1 MFTKSHKIML
11 IEFSVSNF
19 KSIKEEQSLS
29 METDSGTT
37 HLENTFQPDDTRLL
51 KTALIYGPNASG
63 KTNVI
68 TAFHQFRHFILNS
81 TDLKKD
87 EPIDCYEPFKL
98 DKSCRTQ
105 PTRFKITFL
114 GQNNIKYDYEIA
126 FNQKQV
132 LSEILH
138 SYPEG
143 DEVNVFARTQQQVKL
158 GEGFI
163 DKTSVRTKV
172 LENRLFLSEAANNI
186 GDEQLG
192 EIYSY
197 FRKIEIWNLMNNV
210 VIRALNQTIS
220 EICANDRHLSRKLSR
235 LIRLCDTKIES
246 VLVRERNPD
255 EFQLPDDLPQN
266 IRQGFITQHQYVV
279 KTIHKVYENG
289 QVIDTQS
296 FDLNEESMGTQILYS
311 LGGLILKQF
320 ETGGIVLFD
329 EFNNSLH
336 PKLCRFLISLFHNSK
351 SNPQNAQLILATH
364 ETSLLDKYLFRKDQ
378 IWFTEKNGLGETE
391 LFSISDF
398 EGIGDDINFQD
409 WYLAGKF
416 DAQPHIKEIEIIYG
430 DE

>member
-1 MFTKSHKIML
+1 ML

-19 KSIKEEQSLS
+19 KSIKEEQCFS

-37 HLENTFQPDDTRLL
+37 HLENTFQPHDTRLL

-68 TAFHQFRHFILNS
+68 TAFHQLRHFILNS

-87 EPIDCYEPFKL
+87 EPIDYYEPFKL

-105 PTRFKITFL
+105 PTGFKITFL
-114 GQNNIKYDYEIA
+114 GDNNIKYDYEIA

-132 LSEILH
+132 LSEMLQVY
-138 SYPEG
+138 SKG
-143 DEVNVFARTQQQVKL
+143 DKVNVFTRTQQQITL

-163 DKTSVRTKV
+163 DKTLKRTKV

-192 EIYSY
+192 DIYSS

-220 EICANDRHLSRKLSR
+220 ELCAKDCHLSRKLSR
-235 LIRLCDTKIES
+235 LIKLCDTKIES
-246 VLVRERNPD
+246 VFVRERNPT

-266 IRQGFITQHQYVV
+266 IRQGFITQHQYMV

-289 QVIDTQS
+289 QAIETQP
-296 FDLNEESMGTQILYS
+296 FDLTEESMGTQILYA

-320 ETGGIVLFD
+320 
-329 EFNNSLH
+329 NN
-336 PKLCRFLISLFHNSK
+336 RGDYLI
-351 SNPQNAQLILATH
+351 
-364 ETSLLDKYLFRKDQ
+364 
-378 IWFTEKNGLGETE
+378 
-391 LFSISDF
+391 
-398 EGIGDDINFQD
+398 
-409 WYLAGKF
+409 
-416 DAQPHIKEIEIIYG
+416 
-430 DE
+430 